1 MEITETQFNLLYS
14 VYSLPNIIVPF
25 FGGYLLDKFGSR
37 KLILIL
43 SAILFLGQLSN
54 INFHNLLLIQ

>member
-25 FGGYLLDKFGSR
+25 LGGYLLDKFGSR

-43 SAILFLGQLSN
+43 SAIIFLGQLGN
-54 INFHNLLLIQ
+54 INFQN